1 MSVIYLEYN
10 VVLKDWYSCVR
21 KCINSLINVIFF
33 LRIRRPP
40 RSTRT
45 DTLFPYTTLF
55 RSLVAHEAEPRDLSE
70 ELRAIAARHARLESR
85 LFEIGG
91 SVHDPARQAGHG
103 DRGGAALADAAARK
117 SVV

>member
-1 MSVIYLEYN
+1 M
-10 VVLKDWYSCVR
+10 KP
-21 KCINSLINVIFF
+21 
-33 LRIRRPP
+33 RPP

-45 DTLFPYTTLF
+45 DTLSPYTTLF
-55 RSLVAHEAEPRDLSE
+55 RSALRHHLVAHEAEPRDLSE

-103 DRGGAALADAAARK
+103 DPGGAAPADAALGVGAARQHPEPAKARSSGVCGK
-117 SVV
+117 SGA